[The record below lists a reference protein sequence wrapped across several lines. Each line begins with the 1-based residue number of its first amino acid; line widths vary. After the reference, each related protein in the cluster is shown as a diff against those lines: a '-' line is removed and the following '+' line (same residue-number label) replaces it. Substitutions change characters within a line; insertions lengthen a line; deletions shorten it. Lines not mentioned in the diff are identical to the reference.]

1 MVIFLIQVTWIAMSR
16 QSLFRLQ
23 GHSLVI
29 HTAYSNP
36 HFLCKGAILM
46 GFINTKKLYFIP
58 LFLLVCSPV
67 LAEPTI
73 ATKYNFY
80 SIYPQKKQDLEREM
94 TERSPIIFKG
104 KKFKGY
110 TKWYVEWRIRWL
122 ENQGSCKITQVKT
135 ALTVTYTLPKIPK
148 DYKTP
153 GETRTIFNNF
163 YAALFKHEQNH
174 RDSGLY
180 AARDIEQ
187 ALLNLGSFPNPHS
200 AGNRMSKYT

>member
-1 MVIFLIQVTWIAMSR
+1 MVLIDRKT
-16 QSLFRLQ
+16 
-23 GHSLVI
+23 
-29 HTAYSNP
+29 P
-36 HFLCKGAILM
+36 
-46 GFINTKKLYFIP
+46 YFIP
-58 LFLLVCSPV
+58 LFLLICSPV

-73 ATKYNFY
+73 ETKYNFY
-80 SIYPQKKQDLEREM
+80 SIYPQKKQDLETEM
-94 TERSPIIFKG
+94 TKRSPIIYQG

-110 TKWYVEWRIRWL
+110 TKWYVQWRIRWQ

-135 ALTVTYTLPKIPK
+135 ALTVKYTLPQIPK
-148 DYKTP
+148 EFNTS

-187 ALLNLGSFPNPHS
+187 ALLNLGGSFTNCKKLELAANQKGHQILQQYVQRDIDYDKRT
-200 AGNRMSKYT
+200 AHGRLEGVMINNFMK

>member
-1 MVIFLIQVTWIAMSR
+1 
-16 QSLFRLQ
+16 
-23 GHSLVI
+23 
-29 HTAYSNP
+29 
-36 HFLCKGAILM
+36 M
-46 GFINTKKLYFIP
+46 GIINTKKLYFIP

-187 ALLNLGSFPNPHS
+187 ALLNLGSFPNCKKLELTANQKGHQILQQYVQRDIDYDKRTDH
-200 AGNRMSKYT
+200 GRLEGVMINNFLK